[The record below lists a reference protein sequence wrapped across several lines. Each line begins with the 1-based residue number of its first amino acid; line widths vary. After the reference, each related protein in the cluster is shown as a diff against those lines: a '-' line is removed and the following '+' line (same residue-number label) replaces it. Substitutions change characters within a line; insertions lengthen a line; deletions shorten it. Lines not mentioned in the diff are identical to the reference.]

1 MQALL
6 GKALLNSLK
15 PRDKPFEVRD
25 TRTTGLILRVQP
37 SGTMTYYLEF
47 KRGRRIRIGPSSLPA
62 DDARAIATEHLSAVY
77 KGKDPA
83 KVQNQAKGLTFL
95 GFIEAEY
102 EPWAKQHLRTYA
114 KTIQRL
120 KSNCERFSAK
130 ALHEITPQ
138 EYERWRSKRLA
149 AGKARST
156 ANRDL
161 DDLRSVLS
169 KAEQWGFV
177 EVNPLAKVKKLKVD
191 TKGSVRFLTDEEEV
205 RLTKQLDER
214 EEKMRSKR
222 DRANEWREV
231 RDYSALPSLRERTYA
246 DHLKPMVIV
255 SLNTGIRQGELFDL
269 MWADVDLRR
278 RSLTIRGEKSKNLQ
292 TRHIPLN
299 ERAWTALR
307 DWHSQADE
315 KKGRVFSS
323 SGGDRFDNVKSAWK
337 SLLADSEIERFR
349 WHDMRHTFA
358 SRLVMKGVDLNTV
371 RELMGHADYQM
382 TLRYSHLAPEHKANA
397 VAKLL
402 D

>member
-6 GKALLNSLK
+6 GKALVNNLK

-47 KRGRRIRIGPSSLPA
+47 KRGRRIRIGPSSLPP

-83 KVQNQAKGLTFL
+83 RVQNQAKGITFL
-95 GFIEAEY
+95 GFIETEY
-102 EPWAKQHLRTYA
+102 EPWAKQHLRTHE

-120 KSNCERFSAK
+120 KSNCARFNSK

-149 AGKARST
+149 AGRARAT

-169 KAEQWGFV
+169 KAEQWGFI
-177 EVNPLAKVKKLKVD
+177 EVSPLAKVKKLKVD
-191 TKGSVRFLTDEEEV
+191 TKGSVRFLLEDEEE
-205 RLTKQLDER
+205 RLNIQLDLR
-214 EEKMRSKR
+214 EERIRSKR
-222 DRANEWREV
+222 DRANEWRAQ
-231 RDYSALPSLRERTYA
+231 RGYPSHRSLRALPFA

-269 MWADVDLRR
+269 MWDDVDLKR

-299 ERAWTALR
+299 ERAWAALR

-315 KKGRVFSS
+315 KKGRIFSGN
-323 SGGDRFDNVKSAWK
+323 GGDRFDNVKFAWK
-337 SLLADSEIERFR
+337 ALLADAEIEKFR